1 MNLITPL
8 LFVFYLQVVPPPPT
22 MYGGEDFQAGYT
34 VFDTDLNRR
43 NFAESTNF
51 FGFILDFLTNNWSS
65 GELLQ
70 ALSGSAPL
78 PGGWVGY
85 ENIFGAIQ
93 NDFLN
98 RLTNA
103 DWNTLID
110 FAAGN
115 GKDVNA
121 SCDLATDKGSSVG
134 STNPNCI
141 ETVPLPKELLFSI
154 LFSFLTIYY
163 FQGLAKF

>member
-1 MNLITPL
+1 
-8 LFVFYLQVVPPPPT
+8 

-43 NFAESTNF
+43 NFAEATGF
-51 FGFILDFLTNNWSS
+51 FGFIFDFLTNNWSS

-70 ALSGSAPL
+70 ALSGATPL

-110 FAAGN
+110 FAASN

-121 SCDLATDKGSSVG
+121 ACDLATDKGSSVG

-141 ETVPLPKELLFSI
+141 ETVPLPKELLS
-154 LFSFLTIYY
+154 LSLLSFLIIYC
-163 FQGLAKF
+163 FHSRQSDSNFGQTKQTE